1 MTRKAGALCAAVAA
15 AALLAAGRARAQD
28 LQPPPPMAASPSAPT
43 YYSPNTSDQSQ
54 DSGLGLEWVYLNA
67 DAGFAYTNM
76 QSLSESNLAIQQA
89 SSAGGAFGVGA
100 GVRLLF
106 FTLGARA
113 RDLQLSSFNLWEL
126 DGEAAFHIRIWRIDP
141 YFGVRGGYA
150 FVGSLGSGAVSV
162 ASGSTASDVSVH
174 GINVGPMFGI
184 DVYASS
190 LVSIGVDA
198 NAEFL
203 FLKRPPAPLPAGI
216 TQADVA
222 MLPPQ
227 QQELYSLS
235 GSSVGFGAVLTAHL
249 GLHF

>member
-1 MTRKAGALCAAVAA
+1 MTRSLVAVASAAVVA
-15 AALLAAGRARAQD
+15 LAAGRAGAQD
-28 LQPPPPMAASPSAPT
+28 LEPPPPMATSPSAPT
-43 YYSPNTSDQSQ
+43 YYNPNTSDQSQ

-67 DAGFAYTNM
+67 DAGGAYTNL
-76 QSLSESNLAIQQA
+76 QSLSESHLALQQT
-89 SSAGGAFGVGA
+89 SSAGGAFGVAA

-150 FVGSLGSGAVSV
+150 FVGTLGSGAVSL
-162 ASGSTASDVSVH
+162 ASGSSTSDVSVH
-174 GINVGPMFGI
+174 GINVGPTFGI
-184 DVYASS
+184 DVYLSS
-190 LVSIGVDA
+190 LVSLGVDA

-203 FLKRPPAPLPAGI
+203 FLQRPPAPLPPGI

-222 MLPPQ
+222 MLPAQ
-227 QQELYSLS
+227 QQQLYSLS
-235 GSSVGFGAVLTAHL
+235 GSSIGFGAVLTAHL
-249 GLHF
+249 GIHF